1 MAAVAH
7 ESSPSAQAQNRDAA
21 LALQTAID
29 GAEAVYRQS
38 LDTVQGLFVGAI
50 MIGVIESQRG
60 IAALAKRPTARDLTD
75 DEEEHIGRIADA
87 GEFLGKHPDLADEA
101 ERERIGEI
109 LPTGRGHP
117 GEAREK
123 VAMLKRSVETLENA
137 LKARLTD
144 DARRK
149 VQEAIEAARER
160 IGEIQRELNARNGG
174 EGGAP

>member
-1 MAAVAH
+1 M
-7 ESSPSAQAQNRDAA
+7 
-21 LALQTAID
+21 
-29 GAEAVYRQS
+29 
-38 LDTVQGLFVGAI
+38 
-50 MIGVIESQRG
+50 
-60 IAALAKRPTARDLTD
+60 TD

-101 ERERIGEI
+101 ERERNGEI
-109 LPTGRGHP
+109 LPPGHGHP
-117 GEAREK
+117 GVAREK
-123 VAMLKRSVETLENA
+123 VAMLERSVETLENA